1 MNFYFPPKKK
11 KQIDE
16 FFCMSNVKSVW
27 YICLK
32 IKNYYLKIFMKIHVS
47 EKVRKN
53 TNQTLS
59 KYSKKDNY
67 LCPFFSL
74 HFPKYNEPKV
84 SILAF

>member
-32 IKNYYLKIFMKIHVS
+32 IKNYYLKLFMKIHVN

-53 TNQTLS
+53 TN
-59 KYSKKDNY
+59 
-67 LCPFFSL
+67 
-74 HFPKYNEPKV
+74 
-84 SILAF
+84 